1 MYRVGV
7 LEAMAPT
14 ENQDPAVPPA
24 RASLSRPGLAGQAAY
39 GAMLKHSPQHS
50 CLGF

>member
-14 ENQDPAVPPA
+14 ENRDPALPPA
-24 RASLSRPGLAGQAAY
+24 RAGLSRPGRTA
-39 GAMLKHSPQHS
+39 
-50 CLGF
+50 